1 MGIGPIADYNSFYAN
16 YRIPDIPAV
25 ALKEPE
31 ELCTAAAKD
40 AVQEQPKVNVED
52 LSIEEKPEKRANADV
67 HDMSLSFNYNEDYAY
82 LGKDSDIE
90 NLDMQKAISDMKK
103 DQVLQQYQYF
113 VGSSRDLFSAEG
125 SRDGMVFL
133 KF

>member
-16 YRIPDIPAV
+16 YRIPDIQAV
-25 ALKEPE
+25 ELKKPE
-31 ELCTAAAKD
+31 ELLTVAAED
-40 AVQEQPKVNVED
+40 DVQKQPKVNVPD

-67 HDMSLSFNYNEDYAY
+67 HDMSLSFNFNEDYAY

-113 VGSSRDLFSAEG
+113 VGSAHDLFTAGESK
-125 SRDGMVFL
+125 DGLVFL